1 MSAFSDLAENALIDH
16 IFRGQVSVVPATF
29 YVALFTAAPGETGG
43 GTETTYGSYARVGV
57 AGSLANWAGT
67 QSAGS
72 TTASSGTGGLTSN
85 NAAIAFAAPTS
96 GPATVTHFAL
106 MSASTVGNLWI
117 YGTLTAARTLNN
129 GDAAP
134 SFAIAALTFTL
145 A

>member
-1 MSAFSDLAENALIDH
+1 MSAFTDYAENAIIDWL
-16 IFRGQVSVVPATF
+16 FRGQSLTPPATF

-57 AGSLANWAGT
+57 TGSLANWAGT

-72 TTASSGTGGLTSN
+72 TTASSGTGGQTSN
-85 NAAIAFAAPTS
+85 NAAITFAAPSS
-96 GPATVTHFAL
+96 GPATLTHVAL
-106 MSASTVGNLWI
+106 MSASSSGNMWI
-117 YGTLTAARTLNN
+117 YGALTANRTINN

-134 SFAIAALTFTL
+134 SFAIGAFTFTL